1 MKSQSFLWFSVLK
14 LVPFSLSLGLFWLR
28 FGEVMKP
35 TFNVF
40 ITMYLVALAKI
51 DIFYI
56 YFKMTQF
63 LVRST
68 MLTHGHPMVFPLFP
82 RQHGEVTAFLNPDG
96 QVAVV
101 VRNLGFQNNS
111 AEAAHHQKNPAFG
124 FLVVFLCDFL
134 LFFGKQSQMAFGDCK
149 SWLLGC
155 CWLCCLGLEG
165 ARCLMQERGGGRTE
179 H

>member
-1 MKSQSFLWFSVLK
+1 M
-14 LVPFSLSLGLFWLR
+14 
-28 FGEVMKP
+28 MKP

-56 YFKMTQF
+56 FFKMAQF

-111 AEAAHHQKNPAFG
+111 AEAARNRRNHSPSKEFC
-124 FLVVFLCDFL
+124 LWI
-134 LFFGKQSQMAFGDCK
+134 S
-149 SWLLGC
+149 GC
-155 CWLCCLGLEG
+155 VPV
-165 ARCLMQERGGGRTE
+165 
-179 H
+179 